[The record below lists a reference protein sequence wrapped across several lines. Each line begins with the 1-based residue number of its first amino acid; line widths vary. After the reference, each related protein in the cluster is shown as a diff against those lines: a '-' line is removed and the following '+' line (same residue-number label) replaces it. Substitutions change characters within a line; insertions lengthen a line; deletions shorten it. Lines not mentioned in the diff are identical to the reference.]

1 MAQTE
6 RHHVS
11 DLIPSDE
18 DEETGVMLDITTE
31 QADGLQGYIWKIRGL
46 MYLDHWD
53 VFLAKDAA
61 EEDANASVHP
71 VPGRFV
77 AAIKVAPQ
85 WFDRTA
91 DEKRND
97 IVHELIHLVHR
108 DQTETIRVALQDSG
122 YLPPRAFRLLWGSF
136 AGHTEGMV
144 DHLTSVIAPT
154 MPECPV

>member
-1 MAQTE
+1 MT
-6 RHHVS
+6 

-18 DEETGVMLDITTE
+18 DEQTGVMLDATTE
-31 QADGLQGYIWKIRGL
+31 QADALQKYIWEIRRL
-46 MYLDHWD
+46 MFLDHWD

-61 EEDANASVHP
+61 EEDVNASFHP

-77 AAIKVAPQ
+77 AALKVCPG
-85 WFDRTA
+85 WFKQTTE
-91 DEKRND
+91 EKRND

-122 YLPPRAFRLLWGSF
+122 YLPPKAFTLLWGSF